1 MALSRERKEELVAQY
16 AELLQQSKG
25 LFLAD
30 YSGIGV
36 QRIEELR
43 SEVRKAEGAY
53 HVTKNALLRLALL
66 ETGRPVP
73 EELLEGQTA
82 TGFALGELT
91 TLAKALV
98 DFADEEEHF
107 SIKGGMMDGEFLT
120 VEQIEAL
127 ADLPT
132 LDELRSQII
141 GLINA
146 PAQNVTFTVAN
157 GVRQVVN
164 VLNAYSQ
171 QEEGAAEAAS

>member
-16 AELLQQSKG
+16 AGLLRQSKG
-25 LFLAD
+25 LFLTD
-30 YSGIGV
+30 YSGVSV
-36 QRIEELR
+36 QQLEELR

-53 HVTKNALLRLALL
+53 HVTKNSLLRLALQ
-66 ETGRPVP
+66 ETDRPVP
-73 EELLEGQTA
+73 EEMLDGQTA
-82 TGFALGELT
+82 TGFALGELP

-98 DFADEEEHF
+98 DFADEQEAF
-107 SIKGGMMDGEFLT
+107 QIKGGIMDGEYLT

-146 PAQNVTFTVAN
+146 PAQNVTSTVAN
-157 GVRQVVN
+157 GVRQIMN

-171 QEEGAAEAAS
+171 QEEEAAEAAA